1 MRPIDERILLNV
13 RPEDAWAVISDI
25 SRLPEWWIDCQ
36 QVAFLSSIRKG
47 PGVRWRFTA
56 NNGRESIIETTAW
69 YDRIGFEYTYI
80 DGMPFHSSQ
89 GILRI
94 QDTPDGTVIQW
105 LFMYEIKGPFSGMRN
120 ALLRRKLENT
130 MADSLQALGHLI
142 KANRKGEAE
151 EYRSAALMR
160 DAPDVERRA
169 RWRHLEEGESL
180 VIEEPAITE
189 DDTRPRMPAIQ
200 DEAAEQSPSEPD
212 FLEQVPEAINTASEK
227 PVTASL
233 REEKAV
239 HTPKMSQSSA
249 QAPDS
254 GEDSGWKSVFEVFG
268 LPKPS
273 ETAEMRAVSFE
284 EAVPHKVDIRIRG
297 LRYQLRKQLVKLKRE

>member
-13 RPEDAWAVISDI
+13 RPEDAWAIISDI

-47 PGVRWRFTA
+47 PGVRWRFTVS
-56 NNGRESIIETTAW
+56 NGRESIMETTAW
-69 YDRIGFEYTYI
+69 YDRVGFEYTYI
-80 DGMPFHSSQ
+80 DGMPFQSSQ

-105 LFMYEIKGPFSGMRN
+105 LFMYEIKGPFRGMRN

-142 KANRKGEAE
+142 KATRKEEMG

-169 RWRHLEEGESL
+169 RWRHQEESQDL
-180 VIEEPAITE
+180 AIEEPPLAE
-189 DDTRPRMPAIQ
+189 DDTRPRM
-200 DEAAEQSPSEPD
+200 AAVQEEVTNQPNNEPD
-212 FLEQVPEAINTASEK
+212 FLEQLPEVANREEEK
-227 PVTASL
+227 PIAASL
-233 REEKAV
+233 REEKAA
-239 HTPKMSQSSA
+239 HTPKMAQSST
-249 QAPDS
+249 QAPTD
-254 GEDSGWKSVFEVFG
+254 GEDVGWKSVFEVFG

-273 ETAEMRAVSFE
+273 ETAEMRAVSLE
-284 EAVPHKVDIRIRG
+284 EETPPKADIRIRG
-297 LRYQLRKQLVKLKRE
+297 LRYQLRKRLVKLKRE